1 MCVYPDDLLRAT
13 ALWFLAF
20 LLMIGRHDPVIE
32 SSITILRRLRSS
44 MGTDNSLAEHGLNR
58 ATSGLNS
65 SRCAGEMGVPCRKR
79 QGCWVVLL
87 AALVACGGKDIE
99 QIKKIQ
105 ALGRKLAEIAGQ
117 ANQAAPT
124 EVDSDTRLDGAR
136 AGPGLKLTSMYTL
149 VNAESNGVNSTTF
162 EAKLAPIIKSAS
174 CDNPELR
181 PLIDQGV
188 VVVLEYRG
196 NQGNPIGTISLNR
209 DTCVALR

>member
-1 MCVYPDDLLRAT
+1 
-13 ALWFLAF
+13 
-20 LLMIGRHDPVIE
+20 
-32 SSITILRRLRSS
+32 
-44 MGTDNSLAEHGLNR
+44 MGTDDKLAEHGNR
-58 ATSGLNS
+58 AISDLNG
-65 SRCAGEMGVPCRKR
+65 SRGARAVGAPCKKR
-79 QGCWVVLL
+79 QRCWVVLFVAL
-87 AALVACGGKDIE
+87 AACGGKDPE

-124 EVDSDTRLDGAR
+124 NVDSDTRLDGAR

-149 VNAESNGVNSTTF
+149 VNAESNGVDSTTF
-162 EAKLAPIIKSAS
+162 EAKLAPIIKRAS
-174 CDNPELR
+174 CDNSELR

-196 NQGNPIGTISLNR
+196 NKGNPIGTISLNR